1 MNCTLALFV
10 SLAIFYMSQVSI
22 ERRGYTRII
31 MQTMSNRVSATL
43 EPSHNN
49 VQLDFNYLSD
59 SVIAQPAFK
68 LANKSENLRSQ
79 V

>member
-1 MNCTLALFV
+1 
-10 SLAIFYMSQVSI
+10 
-22 ERRGYTRII
+22 

-59 SVIAQPAFK
+59 SVIA
-68 LANKSENLRSQ
+68 
-79 V
+79 